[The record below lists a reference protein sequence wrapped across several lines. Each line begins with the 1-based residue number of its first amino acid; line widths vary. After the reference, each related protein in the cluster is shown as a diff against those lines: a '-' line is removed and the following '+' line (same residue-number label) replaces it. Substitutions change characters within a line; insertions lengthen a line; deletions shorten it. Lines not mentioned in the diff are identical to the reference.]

1 MCVINNVRAAF
12 YLYNKIV
19 EWINR
24 VKPVAFW
31 ILVVA
36 ILYQFAN
43 AILVHYVFFPS
54 GMFHPIYRATGG
66 IISATFQGYVLEA
79 LVMGFFLCYLGG
91 LRAKD
96 FAIRA
101 KDILPAIGLT
111 LFAWGMIQTIP
122 MLEGQALQIDSDWG
136 DFSIVK
142 HNLSEFFMSQVF
154 GNALYEELFFRALLI
169 SQFAIIFAKK
179 FSSTW
184 ALLFAIVCACSI
196 FALAHTPHRLI
207 NGNAFE
213 VVMLHS
219 MPNLFFMGLV
229 FVVIFLLT
237 KNIFVAVGVHAL
249 NNASPNI
256 FEGINQHRASEFIAV
271 LLLFFFSRWCYRK
284 WRKIKIEGE
293 ETKGYKVMLISLSI
307 VAVFKDDILGVI
319 HSFTN
324 L

>member
-1 MCVINNVRAAF
+1 MVCVYV
-12 YLYNKIV
+12 YNQIV

-31 ILVVA
+31 LLVVA

-43 AILVHYVFFPS
+43 AFLVHYVFFPS
-54 GMFHPIYRATGG
+54 GMFHPIHIATGG
-66 IISATFQGYVLEA
+66 IISSTFQGYVLEA
-79 LVMGFFLCYLGG
+79 LVVGFLLCYLGG

-96 FAIRA
+96 FALRA

-122 MLEGQALQIDSDWG
+122 MLEGQALQIDSGWG
-136 DFSIVK
+136 DFAIVR
-142 HNLSEFFMSQVF
+142 HNLSEFFMSQIF

-169 SQFAIIFAKK
+169 SQFAIIFTKK

-184 ALLFAIVCACSI
+184 AILFAIVCSCSI
-196 FALAHTPHRLI
+196 FALAHIPHRLVHD
-207 NGNAFE
+207 NALE

-219 MPNLFFMGLV
+219 MPNMFFSGLV

-237 KNIFVAVGVHAL
+237 KNIFVAVGIHAL
-249 NNASPNI
+249 GNDSPNI
-256 FEGINQHRASEFIAV
+256 FEGINQHRAQEFIAV

-293 ETKGYKVMLISLSI
+293 ETRGYKVMLISLSI
-307 VAVFKDDILGVI
+307 VAVFSGDILNVI
-319 HSFTN
+319 HSFSN